1 MKKVFMPYFL
11 SLLLVAT
18 IVIQGTPDN
27 DDENPRPTE
36 FPTITDTL

>member
-11 SLLLVAT
+11 SLLLVAS

-27 DDENPRPTE
+27 DDKIRDQQNFHRSQ
-36 FPTITDTL
+36 